1 MIEHLGYLKDVRP
14 AYEKCSVYVLPSY
27 REGTPRT
34 VLEAMAMGRPIITTD
49 APGCRETVR
58 LEGGQTEDCRL
69 QTLTMR
75 LKTKDGRA
83 NTLLLRRGTHAK
95 TRRREACALS
105 ACLEVCALPSTLA
118 PFLRCEWD
126 FGAASG
132 CGGAGGGDAVF
143 C

>member
-1 MIEHLGYLKDVRP
+1 VIEHLGYLKDVRP

-34 VLEAMAMGRPIITTD
+34 VLESMAMGRPIITTD

-83 NTLLLRRGTHAK
+83 NTLLYTAIAPRDAREDATARSLCSVGLPGGLRPTLDPRPF
-95 TRRREACALS
+95 
-105 ACLEVCALPSTLA
+105 PS
-118 PFLRCEWD
+118 
-126 FGAASG
+126 
-132 CGGAGGGDAVF
+132 V
-143 C
+143 